1 MFRVQLPNRT
11 KLTHVELRRSRSS
24 QTIARPTLGT
34 VLRTLFFDLTNEELS
49 WQVVDGLTP
58 SMRLD
63 LARDICSSLHRSV
76 AGFPRAT
83 VPSLTEHDRDHPYD
97 LPGHV
102 DVHLTPPELAKA
114 MASYAV
120 SLLGPADGPVHFG
133 DPAVGNGA
141 FYAALLQVLPRSRI
155 GSALGV
161 DINSRQVEAAR
172 SRWGHRGLRVTRA
185 DYLHL
190 ERLPLRTL
198 ILANPPYLRHQDI
211 PASYKKRLRERA
223 SVITHSIVDAK
234 SGQYVYFLILSHHW
248 MAENGVAAWLVPSG
262 FIRAQYG
269 RDVRRYL
276 TEEVQLIRIHQFGA
290 KDPQFENAKVLP
302 VIVVF
307 RRSTPDPSST
317 VTVTVGGTLDAPEL
331 TQRVSIGALREE
343 ESWTVALRGHTGPK
357 ATVSIGDL
365 FSVNRGIATG
375 ANQFFILRRDKARE
389 LKLPDV
395 ALRPVLPKSRLLTSD
410 VIERSGD
417 GWPVVE
423 PQLCVLDC
431 ELSET
436 EIASKYPE
444 LDKYL
449 AEGRA
454 LRVVDRNLVRHRR
467 PWYRQERRRPAMFLC
482 TYMGRGNASRLPLR
496 FIWNKSDAIATNVY
510 LMMYP
515 KLALADVLDERPK
528 AREELFLL
536 LQGAASATVG
546 QFSRMYA
553 GGLQK
558 IEPRELLK
566 VGLPNVPEW
575 LARVG
580 RADNGPE
587 RLWRERDR
595 PERQVL

>member
-223 SVITHSIVDAK
+223 SVITHSSRGREVGTICLLLDSQSSLDGGEWRCRLA
-234 SGQYVYFLILSHHW
+234 GTI
-248 MAENGVAAWLVPSG
+248 WLYTGTVWKGRETVP
-262 FIRAQYG
+262 
-269 RDVRRYL
+269 D
-276 TEEVQLIRIHQFGA
+276 
-290 KDPQFENAKVLP
+290 
-302 VIVVF
+302 
-307 RRSTPDPSST
+307 
-317 VTVTVGGTLDAPEL
+317 
-331 TQRVSIGALREE
+331 
-343 ESWTVALRGHTGPK
+343 
-357 ATVSIGDL
+357 
-365 FSVNRGIATG
+365 
-375 ANQFFILRRDKARE
+375 
-389 LKLPDV
+389 
-395 ALRPVLPKSRLLTSD
+395 
-410 VIERSGD
+410 
-417 GWPVVE
+417 
-423 PQLCVLDC
+423 
-431 ELSET
+431 
-436 EIASKYPE
+436 
-444 LDKYL
+444 
-449 AEGRA
+449 
-454 LRVVDRNLVRHRR
+454 
-467 PWYRQERRRPAMFLC
+467 
-482 TYMGRGNASRLPLR
+482 GRGPT
-496 FIWNKSDAIATNVY
+496 NKDSPVW
-510 LMMYP
+510 
-515 KLALADVLDERPK
+515 
-528 AREELFLL
+528 REGPTVREC
-536 LQGAASATVG
+536 QGAPSNCCV
-546 QFSRMYA
+546 S
-553 GGLQK
+553 
-558 IEPRELLK
+558 
-566 VGLPNVPEW
+566 
-575 LARVG
+575 
-580 RADNGPE
+580 
-587 RLWRERDR
+587 
-595 PERQVL
+595 